1 MITPP
6 ESGVSSEV
14 IGWTFMSNH
23 AHVLVY
29 IARNPEARLR
39 DIAAAVNVTE
49 RTTQRIITQLRDA
62 GVLELE
68 KFGRRN
74 RYAINLE
81 SELRHP
87 MESHA
92 TVGDLLSNI
101 LDRRSLARI
110 RKAYRAQCSD

>member
-1 MITPP
+1 MITLP
-6 ESGVSSEV
+6 ESRVTREV

-29 IARNPEARLR
+29 IARNPDARLR

-49 RTTQRIITQLRDA
+49 RTTQRLINQLRDA

-74 RYAINLE
+74 RYAINLD

-87 MESHA
+87 MESEA

-101 LDRRSLARI
+101 LDRQILGRI
-110 RKAYRAQCSD
+110 RKAYRKQRSD